1 MSEPVPDED
10 QGGDPPCWA
19 AQFAD
24 DPGEQ
29 EAGDQVPQKG
39 PESPTPDR

>member
-1 MSEPVPDED
+1 MTDEVPPEE

-24 DPGEQ
+24 D
-29 EAGDQVPQKG
+29 EAADEGGD
-39 PESPTPDR
+39 EEPDATDE

>member
-1 MSEPVPDED
+1 MTEPVPDEE

-24 DPGEQ
+24 DEDAGE
-29 EAGDQVPQKG
+29 DQVPQKG
-39 PESPTPDR
+39 SESPTPDR